1 MFKNLAILTGMTLGA
16 LSFSGERQDMQDAL
30 DCIYRADT
38 YIVNGNNAQARN
50 EVREARSLLRDYDDN
65 RDIADARDELSET
78 LDYIGVNREAA
89 RTHLNNAET
98 IVEDRIEELNRDIS
112 RAELRRALDAIYRA
126 DTYIVN
132 GRYTQARN
140 EENDAIDTLDPY
152 ADSDDEMAD
161 AVRYLRRSLRLIGR
175 DDEEART
182 ELNNAESIIES
193 RI

>member
-126 DTYIVN
+126 DSYIVN
-132 GRYTQARN
+132 ERYTQARN